1 MKMYICCDISIWRE
15 SFVKNKPKLKRILI
29 ASAVVSMLLGIIGGV
44 LKVFGSDKSNGDY
57 FLIASVCVTAIFVVL
72 LILVITRKQ

>member
-1 MKMYICCDISIWRE
+1 MR
-15 SFVKNKPKLKRILI
+15 
-29 ASAVVSMLLGIIGGV
+29 LGIIGGV